1 MADRKRIPSETRTR
15 LFSASAAHCQNPDC
29 LAALFPA
36 QLGGDRHIAEMA
48 HVIPHGKAGPRHEA
62 RSADDFKPDAFENL
76 ILLCPT
82 CHTTID
88 KAPESYPRAL
98 LLEWK
103 ESHFASLAKSQG
115 IQSYETRQE
124 VYDTISER
132 MQDNRAIWKKYAP
145 VDGEDFEYN
154 PESEASLIWVHRM
167 KSLIIPNHYR
177 IISIIK
183 LNLHLASDNE
193 RKIFASYKEHVR
205 GLTEKHICEE
215 AGQVIRF
222 PEGME
227 QIFK

>member
-15 LFSASAAHCQNPDC
+15 LFSDSAAHCQNPDC
-29 LAALFPA
+29 LEPLFPA
-36 QLGGDRHIAEMA
+36 QLGRDRHIAEMA
-48 HVIPHGKAGPRHEA
+48 HVIPHGKAGPRHEV
-62 RSADDFKPDAFENL
+62 RPADDFNPDTFENL

-103 ESHFASLAKSQG
+103 ESHFANLAKSQG

-124 VYDTISER
+124 VYDSISEK
-132 MQDNRAIWKKYAP
+132 MQDNKAIWRKYAP

-154 PESEASLIWVHRM
+154 PESEASLLWAHRM
-167 KSLIIPNHYR
+167 KSVIIPNHYR

-183 LNLHLASDNE
+183 LNLHHACYDE
-193 RKIFASYKEHVR
+193 KEVFALYKEHVR
-205 GLTEKHICEE
+205 GLAEKHICEDS
-215 AGQVIRF
+215 GQAIRF

-227 QIFK
+227 LIFK